1 MPYAYMLH
9 VYVYILAVFL
19 QIFFFFCIKTTI
31 NTRISDTKIGHKNVT
46 THLKIGQK
54 NIDIS
59 TDYRIGNK
67 FCARLKI
74 ANRLTE
80 SGT

>member
-1 MPYAYMLH
+1 MK
-9 VYVYILAVFL
+9 I
-19 QIFFFFCIKTTI
+19 TI
-31 NTRISDTKIGHKNVT
+31 NTIIYDTKIGHKNVT
-46 THLKIGQK
+46 TDLKIGQK

-67 FCARLKI
+67 VCARLKI